1 MNVGSLVDV
10 TGREIG
16 KNIGSLGHAI
26 SLKRDGQAPAGD
38 PPPSL
43 ERVLSETWQGDGVS
57 KVGRQTR
64 SLNPIASYVP
74 RDCFYCFVKLA

>member
-26 SLKRDGQAPAGD
+26 SHRREGHQLHSGEA
-38 PPPSL
+38 PPSL
-43 ERVLSETWQGDGVS
+43 ERVLSETWQGDGARNYS
-57 KVGRQTR
+57 RQSR
-64 SLNPIASYVP
+64 SPFPLS
-74 RDCFYCFVKLA
+74 